1 MMYRIKMY
9 ICPMYSKELLKGTLQ
24 VMILQLLAEQGSM
37 YGYEIYQKVKEL
49 SDEKIILKDGSLY
62 PALAKLH
69 KDKLVQFKEVAVGKR
84 KRKYYE
90 LTKQGQEQ
98 QVLGIEELKEFMATL
113 SKVLFP
119 NQNNYALN

>member
-1 MMYRIKMY
+1 MYT
-9 ICPMYSKELLKGTLQ
+9 KELLKGTLQ
-24 VMILQLLAEQGSM
+24 VMILKLLAEQGSM

-49 SDEKIILKDGSLY
+49 SDDKIILKDGSLY

-69 KDKLVQFKEVAVGKR
+69 KDNMVQFKEVAVGKR

-90 LTKQGQEQ
+90 LTKQGEVQ
-98 QVLGIEELKEFMATL
+98 QLQGIEELKEFIATL